1 MIVTLT
7 ANPSLDRTVE
17 LGAPLARGEVQR
29 ATGTSVHPG
38 GKGVNVSRALIA
50 SGLDTV
56 AVLPGDASDPMLVA
70 LRAERIPT
78 AGLPIEG
85 RVRSN
90 ITLTEPDGTTTK
102 INEPGPTL
110 THEDMAALI
119 GIVVAHARNADWLV
133 LAGSLPPGLPTDF
146 YASVVRAVRDSGSE
160 ARIAV
165 DSSGPPMLALI
176 DSGVGVDL
184 VKPNAEELAELTG
197 HPAGTGLEDDL
208 DAAASA
214 AASLVGR
221 GCRAVLATLG
231 GRGALLVTA
240 DGADHAAAWHATMP
254 PITVRSTVG
263 AGDASLAG
271 YLLAEQHGATVSGR
285 LAQAVAHGAAAASLA
300 GSGMP
305 AAHDTEPH
313 AAILT
318 ELSAPSAQHAAPT
331 QPARPTQ
338 E

>member
-17 LGAPLARGEVQR
+17 LGAPLERGEVQR
-29 ATGTSVHPG
+29 ATGTSAQPG

-78 AGLPIEG
+78 AGVPIAG

-110 THEDMAALI
+110 SGDDMAALVDL
-119 GIVVAHARNADWLV
+119 VVAHARNADWLV
-133 LAGSLPPGLPTDF
+133 LAGSLPPGLPVDF
-146 YASVVRAVRDSGSE
+146 YAHVVRAVRESGSS

-197 HPAGTGLEDDL
+197 HPVGTGLERDL
-208 DAAASA
+208 GAAASA
-214 AASLVGR
+214 AASLVER

-240 DGADHAAAWHATMP
+240 EYARHATMP

-271 YLLAEQHGATVSGR
+271 YLLAEQQGATADGR

-305 AAHDTEPH
+305 AAHDTDPG
-313 AAILT
+313 AAIIT
-318 ELSAPSAQHAAPT
+318 DLSTHPAPPT
-331 QPARPTQ
+331 QPASPTQ
-338 E
+338 PAPPIQE